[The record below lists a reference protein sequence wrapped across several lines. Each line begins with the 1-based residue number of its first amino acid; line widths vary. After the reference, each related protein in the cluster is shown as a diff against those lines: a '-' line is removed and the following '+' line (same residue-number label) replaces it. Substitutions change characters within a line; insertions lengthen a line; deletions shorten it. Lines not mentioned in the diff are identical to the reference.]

1 MHSTLIVA
9 RMDSRSSND
18 VAKLFAEFD
27 TTEMPHLMGTRRRQ
41 LFFYKG
47 LYFHLQDFDSDDGG
61 EAIEQAKTHPR
72 FVNISEDL
80 KAFIEA
86 YDPATWRS
94 PADAMATRF
103 YHWAADGSEG
113 KDAS

>member
-9 RMDSRSSND
+9 RMDPDSSID

-27 TTEMPHLMGTRRRQ
+27 AGDMPHRMGTRRRQ
-41 LFFYKG
+41 LFSYRG
-47 LYFHLQDFDSDDGG
+47 LYFHLQDFDSDNGG
-61 EAIEQAKTHPR
+61 ELIEQAKADPR
-72 FVNISEDL
+72 FIRISDDL
-80 KAFIEA
+80 KPFIEA

-103 YHWAADGSEG
+103 YNWE
-113 KDAS
+113 ASA